1 MDGKVAVTRGAYLDI
16 MVLNRVGFVFGVP
29 LDWDTAMSFLAS
41 EPEDIQHWLEM
52 EEDDMQEVQQD
63 HTLSNN
69 RESEICLEI
78 KEQIIDWI
86 FEASTEGFLK
96 TKIGALDLCYLTHD
110 LVESSPHSDKKSEFV
125 LGIFCGVAKLESLT
139 QAPPA
144 MLPRPEKIVD
154 GDEEVVGIYHT
165 LYPYLYPKGQDH
177 SKVTIQVPS
186 TQQLLAAIPENLAHL
201 IRPLM
206 DGERARIYTVRNDCE
221 CCS

>member
-1 MDGKVAVTRGAYLDI
+1 

-41 EPEDIQHWLEM
+41 EPESKAYINHCLEM
-52 EEDDMQEVQQD
+52 EADELQEVQQD
-63 HTLSNN
+63 ATLSLAQRIK
-69 RESEICLEI
+69 RENEICLET

-86 FEASTEGFLK
+86 SEASKEGFLK

-110 LVESSPHSDKKSEFV
+110 LAESSPHWDNKSDFV
-125 LGIFCGVAKLESLT
+125 LGIFCGVVKLKSFA
-139 QAPPA
+139 QALPA
-144 MLPRPEKIVD
+144 MLPRPEKLVD

-165 LYPYLYPKGQDH
+165 LYPYLYPKGQDR

-186 TQQLLAAIPENLAHL
+186 TQQLLAAIPEDLAHL

-206 DGERARIYTVRNDCE
+206 DGERTRLYTVRNDCE

>member
-1 MDGKVAVTRGAYLDI
+1 

-29 LDWDTAMSFLAS
+29 LDWDTAMSLYLV
-41 EPEDIQHWLEM
+41 DIRPSAKAYINHCLEM
-52 EEDDMQEVQQD
+52 EADELQEVQQD
-63 HTLSNN
+63 ATLSLAQRIK
-69 RESEICLEI
+69 RENEIRLET

-86 FEASTEGFLK
+86 SEASKEGFLK

-110 LVESSPHSDKKSEFV
+110 LVESSPHSDNNSEFV
-125 LGIFCGVAKLESLT
+125 LGIFCGVVKHKSLA

-154 GDEEVVGIYHT
+154 GDEEVVAIYHT
-165 LYPYLYPKGQDH
+165 LYPYLYPKGQDR

-186 TQQLLAAIPENLAHL
+186 TQQLLAAIPEDLAHL
-201 IRPLM
+201 IQPLM
-206 DGERARIYTVRNDCE
+206 DGERTRLYTVRNDCE